1 MEPGRI
7 GNLELKT
14 ASSIRPWICVT
25 DRQGHISEEAALSLI
40 ERARHGVGL
49 VSLPGVYP
57 YQQEGAPH
65 GKTISLQS
73 DDFIPQFIP
82 IVKRYMSWT
91 PESWCRSLRAAPVL
105 KAPIRPPA
113 PVRCV
118 SDATSIIPRELTAE
132 EIREHVSLF
141 GDAARRAREAGIDAG
156 KPRLHRQADSMFLSP
171 YSNRRTD
178 EYGGNTENR
187 TSFFARNHRG
197 HAGQGREPITRSP
210 SGLRWTKWFPAG

>member
-1 MEPGRI
+1 MNSIKKLLEPGRI
-7 GNLELKT
+7 GNLELKNRVIYS
-14 ASSIRPWICVT
+14 AMDLRST

-82 IVKRYMSWT
+82 IVKKVHELDARIMVQIVARGT
-91 PESWCRSLRAAPVL
+91 RIEGTNTAAGPS
-105 KAPIRPPA
+105 
-113 PVRCV
+113 PVRFGY
-118 SDATSIIPRELTAE
+118 TSIIPRELTAE
-132 EIREHVSLF
+132 EIREHVSQF
-141 GDAARRAREAGIDAG
+141 GDAARRAREAGIDAVEIHACTG
-156 KPRLHRQADSMFLSP
+156 KLISMFLTAAIRKTAPVFCAKS
-171 YSNRRTD
+171 SRTC
-178 EYGGNTENR
+178 GPR
-187 TSFFARNHRG
+187 P
-197 HAGQGREPITRSP
+197 EPITRSP